1 MKKKCSIKQK
11 VKKVNAK
18 KGRST
23 KQKSTCIP
31 GELTELAYHYTTGEL
46 FVEICETNI
55 LDPFKTVTFSGE
67 KPILWFSLHPHFE
80 QTATKCTFSD
90 ETQTIRRLS
99 MDETK
104 LFGDGLVRFA
114 YPAKNLIRWPEIGKQ
129 AGMTKKTI
137 KQLENIGIMQQANPL
152 NWMGS
157 FEPIHLSQMMDLQIM
172 RVDSNEWISIN
183 DMEEDAA

>member
-1 MKKKCSIKQK
+1 MRKKKCF
-11 VKKVNAK
+11 
-18 KGRST
+18 T
-23 KQKSTCIP
+23 KQKPTCIP

-55 LDPFKTVTFSGE
+55 LDPFKTVTPPGE

-80 QTATKCTFSD
+80 QTAAKAIYSD
-90 ETQTIRRLS
+90 ATPQIRTLS

-104 LFGDGLVRFA
+104 LLGNGLVRFA
-114 YPAKNLIRWPEIGKQ
+114 YPAKDLIRWPELGKQ
-129 AGMTKKTI
+129 AGMTSKTI
-137 KQLENIGIMQQANPL
+137 KQLEEIGRRQQSNPL

-157 FEPIHLSQMMDLQIM
+157 FEPIHFSELMDLQIM